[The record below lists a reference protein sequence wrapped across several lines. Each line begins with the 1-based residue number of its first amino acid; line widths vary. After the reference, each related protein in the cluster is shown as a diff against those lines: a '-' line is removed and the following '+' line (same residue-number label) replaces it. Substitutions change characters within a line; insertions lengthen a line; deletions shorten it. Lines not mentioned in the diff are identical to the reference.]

1 MIAAKC
7 KKCGYIG
14 CNGDN
19 SLCNNGDRF
28 IYTGLEEYLKGI
40 FTPCDCY
47 TFKSNK
53 KRLGAGTGDD
63 SILYIYADTSSTSI
77 WWREVTGFEKTIFE
91 GRKLKSIQELET
103 VFDLLD
109 LKDIL

>member
-1 MIAAKC
+1 MIAVKC

-14 CNGDN
+14 CNGNN
-19 SLCNNGDRF
+19 SLCNSGDRF
-28 IYTGLEEYLKGI
+28 IHTGLEEYLKDK

-47 TFKSNK
+47 TFKSIK
-53 KRLGAGTGDD
+53 KSLEDD
-63 SILYIYADTSSTSI
+63 STLYLYSSPSQTNI

-109 LKDIL
+109 LKEIL